1 MKKIK
6 VYDYDG
12 TKIDTA
18 IIKDK
23 KDVKKALERW
33 RLKGLW

>member
-23 KDVKKALERW
+23 SDVKKALKRW
-33 RLKGLW
+33 NLKGLF